1 LCAQNRTIPGHCE
14 GENVDLMLR
23 ALVIEDEEVVREAV
37 AHALTEEGFE
47 VRCEDGGSSAEQVVT
62 TFRPDI
68 VLLDIVLHD
77 GSDGLQVARRLR
89 SASNVPVL
97 FVTGADSVQERL
109 AGFAVGADD
118 YLTKPFAMEEL
129 LARVRAI
136 LQRTGQAPRR
146 IWEVG
151 DMMVDEDAHT
161 VAVGDQLIDLTSI
174 EFSLL
179 VTFCRNPGR
188 VLAKVQL
195 LSEVWGFDQ
204 YSLNLVEVHVSA
216 LRRKLEA
223 HGPRVIRTIRNVGY
237 VLRP

>member
-1 LCAQNRTIPGHCE
+1 MT
-14 GENVDLMLR
+14 MLR
-23 ALVIEDEEVVREAV
+23 ALVIEDDAVVREAV
-37 AHALTEEGFE
+37 AHALMDDGFE
-47 VRCEDGGSSAEQVVT
+47 VRSEAGGSAAEQVAM
-62 TFRPDI
+62 TFGPDI
-68 VLLDIVLHD
+68 VLLDIGLHD

-89 SASNVPVL
+89 STSNVPLL
-97 FVTGADSVQERL
+97 FVTGAHSVQERL

-136 LQRTGQAPRR
+136 LQRTGKAPRR

-151 DMMVDEDAHT
+151 GMVVDEDAHT

>member
-1 LCAQNRTIPGHCE
+1 M
-14 GENVDLMLR
+14 V
-23 ALVIEDEEVVREAV
+23 
-37 AHALTEEGFE
+37 
-47 VRCEDGGSSAEQVVT
+47 
-62 TFRPDI
+62 
-68 VLLDIVLHD
+68 
-77 GSDGLQVARRLR
+77 
-89 SASNVPVL
+89 
-97 FVTGADSVQERL
+97 
-109 AGFAVGADD
+109 
-118 YLTKPFAMEEL
+118 
-129 LARVRAI
+129 
-136 LQRTGQAPRR
+136 
-146 IWEVG
+146 
-151 DMMVDEDAHT
+151 VDEDAHT
-161 VAVGDQLIDLTSI
+161 VAVGDQLVDLTSI

>member
-1 LCAQNRTIPGHCE
+1 
-14 GENVDLMLR
+14 MLR
-23 ALVIEDEEVVREAV
+23 ALVIENDSAVREAV
-37 AHALTEEGFE
+37 AHALGDDGFE
-47 VRCEDGGSSAEQVVT
+47 VRCEAGGTSAEQVLT

-68 VLLDIVLHD
+68 VLLDIGLDD
-77 GSDGLQVARRLR
+77 GSNGLQVARRLR
-89 SASNVPVL
+89 SSSDVPVL
-97 FVTGADSVQERL
+97 FVTGAYSVEERL
-109 AGFAVGADD
+109 AGFAAGGDD

-136 LQRTGQAPRR
+136 LQRTGRAPRR

-151 DMMVDEDAHT
+151 DMVVDEDAHT

>member
-1 LCAQNRTIPGHCE
+1 
-14 GENVDLMLR
+14 MLR
-23 ALVIEDEEVVREAV
+23 ALVIEDDAVVSEAV

-47 VRCEDGGSSAEQVVT
+47 VRCEAGGSSAEQVVT

-68 VLLDIVLHD
+68 VLLDIGLHD

-89 SASNVPVL
+89 STSNVPVL
-97 FVTGADSVQERL
+97 FVTGAHSVQERL

-146 IWEVG
+146 LWEIG
-151 DMMVDEDAHT
+151 DMVVDEDAHT
-161 VAVGDQLIDLTSI
+161 VAVGDQLVDLTSI

>member
-1 LCAQNRTIPGHCE
+1 VGANRSFPGHCE

-23 ALVIEDEEVVREAV
+23 ALVIEDEAVVSEAV

-47 VRCEDGGSSAEQVVT
+47 VRCEAGGSSAEQVVT

-68 VLLDIVLHD
+68 VLLDIGLQD

-89 SASNVPVL
+89 STSNVPVL
-97 FVTGADSVQERL
+97 FVTGAHSVQERL

-146 IWEVG
+146 LWEIG
-151 DMMVDEDAHT
+151 DMVVDEDAHT
-161 VAVGDQLIDLTSI
+161 VAVGDQLVDLTSI

-216 LRRKLEA
+216 LRRKLEV